1 MERKIAKK
9 KFKILMVC
17 LGNIC
22 RSPMAQGAMEFMAK
36 KNSLSLIVDSAGT
49 QNWHFNKSPDQ
60 RAQNVATSKGW
71 KISYQKARQILSSDF
86 NNFDLIIGMDK
97 SNIADIEK
105 IRPKN
110 SKTPVM
116 LLLDFSSIKNKNL
129 PDPYYTNDFE
139 GVAKMIEIA
148 CDNLLVQY
156 FNS

>member
-1 MERKIAKK
+1 
-9 KFKILMVC
+9 MVC

-60 RAQNVATSKGW
+60 RAQNVSTSKGW

-105 IRPKN
+105 
-110 SKTPVM
+110 
-116 LLLDFSSIKNKNL
+116 
-129 PDPYYTNDFE
+129 
-139 GVAKMIEIA
+139 
-148 CDNLLVQY
+148 
-156 FNS
+156 